1 MFQDGV
7 ESNSPDILQLAAA
20 LEVDLSVLGDLL
32 NSLLVLILRIPS
44 VDQTHYDGVVTLI
57 EKLVA
62 KILCFLNGLD
72 MPLQN
77 MMYDLLTDL
86 LRAIEQLLESLVIG
100 VVVNIGG
107 IYFLVTD
114 VLSAL
119 RLRVDADVFIALG
132 NLLEVNVDLF
142 VNK

>member
-1 MFQDGV
+1 MFQNGV
-7 ESNSPDILQLAAA
+7 ESNSTDILTLAAA
-20 LEVDLSVLGDLL
+20 LEVDLSALGDLL
-32 NSLLVLILRIPS
+32 NSFLVLTLQIPS
-44 VDQTHYDGVVTLI
+44 VDPSRYDGVVSLI

-100 VVVNIGG
+100 VVINIGG

-114 VLSAL
+114 ILSAL
-119 RLRVDADVFIALG
+119 QLRVDANVFKALG
-132 NLLEVNVDLF
+132 NLLQLNVDLF
-142 VNK
+142 VNN

>member
-7 ESNSPDILQLAAA
+7 ESNSTDILTLAAA
-20 LEVDLSVLGDLL
+20 LEVDLSALGDLL
-32 NSLLVLILRIPS
+32 NSLLVIILQIPS
-44 VDQTHYDGVVTLI
+44 VDPSRYDGVVSLI

-72 MPLQN
+72 MSLQN

-86 LRAIEQLLESLVIG
+86 LRAIEKLLESLVIG
-100 VVVNIGG
+100 VVLNIGG
-107 IYFLVTD
+107 IYFLVID
-114 VLSAL
+114 VLTAL
-119 RLRVDADVFIALG
+119 QLRVDANVYKALG
-132 NLLEVNVDLF
+132 NLLELNVDLF

>member
-7 ESNSPDILQLAAA
+7 ESNSTDILTLAAA
-20 LEVDLSVLGDLL
+20 LEVDLSAIGDLL
-32 NSLLVLILRIPS
+32 NSLLVLMLQIPS
-44 VDQTHYDGVVTLI
+44 VDPSRYDGVVSQI

-100 VVVNIGG
+100 VVINIGG

-119 RLRVDADVFIALG
+119 QLRVDANVFKALG
-132 NLLEVNVDLF
+132 NLLQLNVDLF
-142 VNK
+142 VNN